1 VSDTE
6 AVTAA
11 GDLEKPLP
19 PARATAGLVYG
30 VAAFGIW
37 GLVPVYFKAVGE
49 VPPLEVLA
57 HRVLWAVPI
66 LIGLLLVQRQGKAV
80 VDAVRS
86 RRILGLLLLTTLLIA
101 WNWFVF
107 IWAMANDR
115 VLQASLGY
123 FINPLVNVALG
134 VVFLR
139 EHLSRAAMVAVVLAS
154 AGVGY
159 LAVLGG
165 EVPWVALT
173 LAATFGVYGLLRKTV
188 AVGAVVGLTIE
199 TMILAPVAVVY
210 LAWLQRAGELRF
222 GSGDLSLDVLLMLAG
237 VVTTV
242 PLLCFTQAAR
252 LLPLSTLGFLQYLAP
267 TMHFTLA
274 VLAYGEPFH
283 GHDLVTFGCIWTAL
297 AIFTV
302 DRIRRTPRV

>member
-1 VSDTE
+1 VDPRNT
-6 AVTAA
+6 T
-11 GDLEKPLP
+11 
-19 PARATAGLVYG
+19 GLAYG
-30 VAAFGIW
+30 LAAFGFW
-37 GLVPVYFKAVGE
+37 GFVPVYFKAVGV

-57 HRVLWAVPI
+57 HRVVWAVPLLAALV
-66 LIGLLLVQRQGKAV
+66 LIQRQGGAIRRAV
-80 VDAVRS
+80 GSSRTIAV
-86 RRILGLLLLTTLLIA
+86 LLVTTALIA
-101 WNWFVF
+101 VNWYVF

-139 EHLSRAAMVAVVLAS
+139 EHLSRAAMVAVVLAA

-165 EVPWVALT
+165 EIPWVALT
-173 LAATFGVYGLLRKTV
+173 LAVTFGLYGLLRKTV
-188 AVGAVVGLTIE
+188 AVGAVVGLTVE
-199 TMILAPVAVVY
+199 TTLLTPVAVAYV
-210 LAWLQRAGELRF
+210 AWLGRAGRLAF
-222 GSGDLSLDVLLMLAG
+222 GSGTLSLDLLLVLAG

-242 PLLCFTQAAR
+242 PLLLFTQAAR

-267 TMHFTLA
+267 SMHFALA

-283 GHDLVTFGCIWTAL
+283 GHDLITFGCIWVAI
-297 AIFTV
+297 AIFTA

>member
-1 VSDTE
+1 MSDAE
-6 AVTAA
+6 AASAVTSVDRTLAPTGGAA
-11 GDLEKPLP
+11 GL
-19 PARATAGLVYG
+19 AYGL
-30 VAAFGIW
+30 AAFGIW
-37 GLVPVYFKAVGE
+37 GLVPVYFKAVGK

-66 LIGLLLVQRQGKAV
+66 LIGLVVIQRQGGAV
-80 VDAVRS
+80 RDAVRS
-86 RRILGLLLLTTLLIA
+86 RKILGALLLTTVLIA

-107 IWAMANDR
+107 IWAMANDHI
-115 VLQASLGY
+115 LQASLGY

-139 EHLSRAAMVAVVLAS
+139 ERLSRAAIVAVILAS
-154 AGVGY
+154 LGVGY
-159 LAVLGG
+159 LAVLGD

-173 LAATFGVYGLLRKTV
+173 LAVTFGLYGLLRKTV

-199 TMILAPVAVVY
+199 TMILAPVALGY
-210 LAWLQRAGELRF
+210 LAWLQRIGELRF
-222 GSGDLSLDVLLMLAG
+222 GSGDLSLDLLLMLAG

-242 PLLCFTQAAR
+242 PLLLFTQAAR

-267 TMHFTLA
+267 TMHFALA

-283 GHDLVTFGCIWTAL
+283 RHDLITFGCIWTAL
-297 AIFTV
+297 AIFTA

>member
-1 VSDTE
+1 VSNADGT
-6 AVTAA
+6 TAA
-11 GDLEKPLP
+11 DGFERPLP
-19 PARATAGLVYG
+19 PTRAAAGLSYG
-30 VAAFGIW
+30 LAAFGIW
-37 GLVPVYFKAVGE
+37 GLVPVYFKAVGT

-57 HRVLWAVPI
+57 HRVVWAMPI
-66 LIGLLLVQRQGKAV
+66 LVGLVLMQRQGRALR
-80 VDAVRS
+80 DAVRS
-86 RRILGLLLLTTLLIA
+86 RRIIGVLLVTTVLIGS
-101 WNWFVF
+101 NWFVF

-165 EVPWVALT
+165 EVPWVALM
-173 LAATFGVYGLLRKTV
+173 LAVTFGLYGLLRKKV

-199 TMILAPVAVVY
+199 TALLAPVAVAY
-210 LAWLQRAGELRF
+210 LAWLQRTGGLRF
-222 GSGDLSLDVLLMLAG
+222 GSGDLSVDVLLMLAG

-242 PLLCFTQAAR
+242 PLLLFTQAAR

-267 TMHFTLA
+267 SMHFALA
-274 VLAYGEPFH
+274 VLAYGEQFH
-283 GHDLVTFGCIWTAL
+283 GHDLITFGCIWVAL
-297 AIFTV
+297 AIFTA
-302 DRIRRTPRV
+302 DRIRRTPRI

>member
-1 VSDTE
+1 
-6 AVTAA
+6 
-11 GDLEKPLP
+11 
-19 PARATAGLVYG
+19 
-30 VAAFGIW
+30 
-37 GLVPVYFKAVGE
+37 
-49 VPPLEVLA
+49 
-57 HRVLWAVPI
+57 
-66 LIGLLLVQRQGKAV
+66 
-80 VDAVRS
+80 
-86 RRILGLLLLTTLLIA
+86 
-101 WNWFVF
+101 
-107 IWAMANDR
+107 MANDR

-154 AGVGY
+154 VGVGY

-188 AVGAVVGLTIE
+188 AVGAVAGLAIE
-199 TMILAPVAVVY
+199 TMLLAPVAVAY

-283 GHDLVTFGCIWTAL
+283 GHDLVTFGCIWAAL

>member
-6 AVTAA
+6 AATAA
-11 GDLEKPLP
+11 ENPGRALP
-19 PARATAGLVYG
+19 PTRAAAGLFYG
-30 VAAFGIW
+30 LAAFGIW
-37 GLVPVYFKAVGE
+37 GLVPVYFKAVGK

-66 LIGLLLVQRQGKAV
+66 LVGLVLIQRQGRAV
-80 VDAVRS
+80 LDAVRS
-86 RRILGLLLLTTLLIA
+86 RRIFGVLVVTTLLIG

-107 IWAMANDR
+107 IWAVANDL

-123 FINPLVNVALG
+123 FINPLVNMALG
-134 VVFLR
+134 VAVLR

-154 AGVGY
+154 VGVGY

-173 LAATFGVYGLLRKTV
+173 LAVTFGLYGLLRKTV

-199 TMILAPVAVVY
+199 TALLAPVALAY
-210 LAWLQRAGELRF
+210 LAWLHRTGDLRF
-222 GSGDLSLDVLLMLAG
+222 ASGDLSLDLLLVLAG

-267 TMHFTLA
+267 TAHFALA
-274 VLAYGEPFH
+274 VLAYDEPFH
-283 GHDLVTFGCIWTAL
+283 GHDLITFGCIWTAL